1 LFDDADEID
10 APDGSSHRIPTQ
22 AQGSSRVNL
31 TESRDWN
38 SSTEDVAAVIPVD
51 EPESQAP
58 WPAPVASTMV
68 SGLEPPIDHSERPS
82 GAPRRQRLAIVA
94 AVLVLLAAV
103 AGVVRV
109 ESRQSGATTSPTAT
123 TTTPTNPT
131 ASSGDDTLPS
141 VASLPIDQAALDT
154 DAIVALVDP
163 AVVDITLALDG
174 GEAAGTGMVL
184 TPSGLVLTN
193 NHVIN
198 GSTKI
203 SVQIAATGPIHPAHV
218 VGYDVVDDVAL
229 LQMEGV
235 SGLKTV
241 SLGDSAAV
249 DVEDPVVTI
258 GNALGAPGPHAVTT
272 GSIDALDQS
281 ITANDPS
288 GGSQDLS
295 GLIQFDARL
304 RPGDSGGPLVNS
316 AGQVIGMNSVGSI
329 GGRRFDPSSTG
340 YAIPIVHALGIA
352 RQIQAGTASAS
363 VHIGDRAILGVQV
376 ADATSPDAPGA
387 RVEGVR
393 NGGPADDA
401 GIRSD
406 TVITSIDKA
415 AITSVDDIDQAL
427 FPHGPGDSV
436 EVTWTDPDGTSHTAT
451 VELAVGPPA

>member
-1 LFDDADEID
+1 
-10 APDGSSHRIPTQ
+10 
-22 AQGSSRVNL
+22 
-31 TESRDWN
+31 
-38 SSTEDVAAVIPVD
+38 
-51 EPESQAP
+51 
-58 WPAPVASTMV
+58 MV
-68 SGLEPPIDHSERPS
+68 RGLEPPSDHSERPS
-82 GAPRRQRLAIVA
+82 ESPRRKRLAIVA

-109 ESRQSGATTSPTAT
+109 ESRQSGAATSPTAT
-123 TTTPTNPT
+123 TTPTTPT

-141 VASLPIDQAALDT
+141 VAPLPVDQAALDT

-163 AVVDITLALDG
+163 AVVDITLALDD

-193 NHVIN
+193 NHVID

-203 SVQIAATGPIHPAHV
+203 SVQIAATGPTYAAHV
-218 VGYDVVDDVAL
+218 VGYDIVDDVAL
-229 LQMEGV
+229 LQIDGV

-241 SLGDSAAV
+241 LLGDSAAV
-249 DVEDPVVTI
+249 AVEDPVVTI

-281 ITANDPS
+281 ITANDPT

-295 GLIQFDARL
+295 GLIQIDARL

-316 AGQVIGMNSVGSI
+316 AGQVIGMNSVAST
-329 GGRRFDPSSTG
+329 GGRRFNRSSVG
-340 YAIPIVHALGIA
+340 YAIPIVHALDIA

-363 VHIGDRAILGVQV
+363 VHIGDRAILGVRV
-376 ADATSPDAPGA
+376 ADATPPDAPGA
-387 RVEGVR
+387 RVEAVS
-393 NGGPADDA
+393 NGSPADDA
-401 GIRSD
+401 GIGRD
-406 TVITSIDKA
+406 TVITSIDNA
-415 AITSVDDIDQAL
+415 AITSVDDIGQAL

-436 EVTWTDPDGTSHTAT
+436 EVSWTDPDGTSHSAT